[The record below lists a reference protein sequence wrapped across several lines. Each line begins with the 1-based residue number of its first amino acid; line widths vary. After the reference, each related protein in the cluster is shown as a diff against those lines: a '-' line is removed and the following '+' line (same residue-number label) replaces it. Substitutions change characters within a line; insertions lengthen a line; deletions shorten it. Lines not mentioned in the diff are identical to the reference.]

1 MVMTHYMELLSLHE
15 PWFLILF
22 MLVPMVLAETILA
35 AGAFSLLYKDSRSE
49 KWDSLSHV
57 CGLIL
62 GVFFIVATVY
72 IVTSYV
78 PTIQWRGPIDYI
90 SIWAYVLGVIP
101 AVLILLQELG
111 IIFKGLDAT
120 AKIKKHII
128 LMILFVLFTHLAMVF
143 GMADPQL
150 AGYVPP
156 KQNNMQ
162 MQMNGN
168 MPMDH
173 SQMDHSKMNHD
184 QMNGQMNGQMNNNN
198 GQMDHSKMNHDQ
210 MNGQMNGQM
219 NNNNGQMDHSKM

>member
-22 MLVPMVLAETILA
+22 MLVQMVLAETILA
-35 AGAFSLLYKDSRSE
+35 SGAFSLLYKDSRSE

-111 IIFKGLDAT
+111 IIFKSSDST
-120 AKIKKHII
+120 AKIKKHIV

-173 SQMDHSKMNHD
+173 SQMDHSQMNHD
-184 QMNGQMNGQMNNNN
+184 QMNGQMNGQM
-198 GQMDHSKMNHDQ
+198 DHSKM
-210 MNGQMNGQM
+210 
-219 NNNNGQMDHSKM
+219 

>member
-35 AGAFSLLYKDSRSE
+35 SGAFSLLYKDSRSE

-72 IVTSYV
+72 IITSYV

-111 IIFKGLDAT
+111 IIFKSSDST
-120 AKIKKHII
+120 AKIKKHIV

-173 SQMDHSKMNHD
+173 SQMDHSQMNHD
-184 QMNGQMNGQMNNNN
+184 QMNGQMNGQM
-198 GQMDHSKMNHDQ
+198 DHSKM
-210 MNGQMNGQM
+210 
-219 NNNNGQMDHSKM
+219 

>member
-35 AGAFSLLYKDSRSE
+35 SGAFSLLYKDSRSE

-111 IIFKGLDAT
+111 IIFKSSDST
-120 AKIKKHII
+120 AKIKKHIVLI
-128 LMILFVLFTHLAMVF
+128 VLFTHLAMVF

-173 SQMDHSKMNHD
+173 SQMDHSQMNHD
-184 QMNGQMNGQMNNNN
+184 QMNGQMNGQM
-198 GQMDHSKMNHDQ
+198 DHSKM
-210 MNGQMNGQM
+210 
-219 NNNNGQMDHSKM
+219 

>member
-111 IIFKGLDAT
+111 IIFKDLDTT
-120 AKIKKHII
+120 AKIKKHIV

-173 SQMDHSKMNHD
+173 SQMDHSQMNHD

-198 GQMDHSKMNHDQ
+198 GQMDHSKM
-210 MNGQMNGQM
+210 
-219 NNNNGQMDHSKM
+219 

>member
-1 MVMTHYMELLSLHE
+1 MVMTHYMELLSLYE

-111 IIFKGLDAT
+111 IIFKGLDTT
-120 AKIKKHII
+120 AKIKKHIV

-173 SQMDHSKMNHD
+173 SQMDHSQMNHD

-198 GQMDHSKMNHDQ
+198 GQMDHSKM
-210 MNGQMNGQM
+210 
-219 NNNNGQMDHSKM
+219 

>member
-35 AGAFSLLYKDSRSE
+35 SGAFSLLYKDSRSE

-111 IIFKGLDAT
+111 IIFKSSDST
-120 AKIKKHII
+120 AKIKKHIV

-156 KQNNMQ
+156 KQNMQ

-173 SQMDHSKMNHD
+173 SQMNHDQMNHD

-198 GQMDHSKMNHDQ
+198 GQMDHSKM
-210 MNGQMNGQM
+210 
-219 NNNNGQMDHSKM
+219 

>member
-35 AGAFSLLYKDSRSE
+35 SGAFSLLYKDSRSE

-111 IIFKGLDAT
+111 IIFKSSDST
-120 AKIKKHII
+120 AKIKKHIV

-156 KQNNMQ
+156 KQN

-173 SQMDHSKMNHD
+173 SQMNHD

-198 GQMDHSKMNHDQ
+198 GQMDHSKM
-210 MNGQMNGQM
+210 
-219 NNNNGQMDHSKM
+219 

>member
-1 MVMTHYMELLSLHE
+1 MVMTHYMELLSLYE

-111 IIFKGLDAT
+111 IIFKGLDTT
-120 AKIKKHII
+120 AKIKKHIV

-156 KQNNMQ
+156 KQNMQ
-162 MQMNGN
+162 MQMNCN

-173 SQMDHSKMNHD
+173 SQMDHSQMNHD

-198 GQMDHSKMNHDQ
+198 GQMDHSKM
-210 MNGQMNGQM
+210 
-219 NNNNGQMDHSKM
+219 

>member
-120 AKIKKHII
+120 AKIKKHIV

-173 SQMDHSKMNHD
+173 SQMDHS
-184 QMNGQMNGQMNNNN
+184 QMNNNN
-198 GQMDHSKMNHDQ
+198 GQMDHSKM
-210 MNGQMNGQM
+210 
-219 NNNNGQMDHSKM
+219 

>member
-111 IIFKGLDAT
+111 IIFKGLDTT
-120 AKIKKHII
+120 AKIKKHIV

-173 SQMDHSKMNHD
+173 SQMDHSQMNRD

-198 GQMDHSKMNHDQ
+198 GQMDHSKM
-210 MNGQMNGQM
+210 
-219 NNNNGQMDHSKM
+219 

>member
-35 AGAFSLLYKDSRSE
+35 SGAFSLLYKDSRSE

-111 IIFKGLDAT
+111 IIFKGLDTT
-120 AKIKKHII
+120 AKIKKHIV

-173 SQMDHSKMNHD
+173 SQMDHSQMNHD
-184 QMNGQMNGQMNNNN
+184 QMNGQMNGPMNNNN
-198 GQMDHSKMNHDQ
+198 GQMDHSKM
-210 MNGQMNGQM
+210 
-219 NNNNGQMDHSKM
+219 

>member
-35 AGAFSLLYKDSRSE
+35 SGAFSLLYKDSRSE

-111 IIFKGLDAT
+111 IIFKSSDST
-120 AKIKKHII
+120 AKIKKHIV

-184 QMNGQMNGQMNNNN
+184 QMNGQMNGQM
-198 GQMDHSKMNHDQ
+198 DHSKM
-210 MNGQMNGQM
+210 
-219 NNNNGQMDHSKM
+219 

>member
-1 MVMTHYMELLSLHE
+1 MVMTHYMELLSLHS

-35 AGAFSLLYKDSRSE
+35 SGAFSLLYKDHRSE

-57 CGLIL
+57 CGIIL
-62 GVFFIVATVY
+62 GVFFIIATVY

-78 PTIQWRGPIDYI
+78 PTIQWRGPIDMV

-111 IIFKGLDAT
+111 IIFKNQDST
-120 AKIKKHII
+120 SKIKNHIV

-143 GMADPQL
+143 GMADPKL
-150 AGYVPP
+150 AGYVPT
-156 KQNNMQ
+156 QQEMQMHDNMQ
-162 MQMNGN
+162 MDMN

-173 SQMDHSKMNHD
+173 SQMNHGQMNHD
-184 QMNGQMNGQMNNNN
+184 QMNHDQMSNGQMSSD
-198 GQMDHSKMNHDQ
+198 QMNHDQ
-210 MNGQMNGQM
+210 MSHE
-219 NNNNGQMDHSKM
+219 QMDSNK

>member
-35 AGAFSLLYKDSRSE
+35 AGAFSLLYKDRRSE

-111 IIFKGLDAT
+111 IIFKGLDTT
-120 AKIKKHII
+120 AKIKKHIV

-156 KQNNMQ
+156 KQNMQ

-173 SQMDHSKMNHD
+173 SQMDHSQMNHD

-198 GQMDHSKMNHDQ
+198 GQMDHSKM
-210 MNGQMNGQM
+210 
-219 NNNNGQMDHSKM
+219 

>member
-1 MVMTHYMELLSLHE
+1 MVMTHYMELLSLHL

-35 AGAFSLLYKDSRSE
+35 SGAFSLLYKDHRSE

-57 CGLIL
+57 CGIIL
-62 GVFFIVATVY
+62 GVFFIIATVY

-78 PTIQWRGPIDYI
+78 PTIQWRGPIDMV

-111 IIFKGLDAT
+111 IIFKNQDST
-120 AKIKKHII
+120 SKIKNHIV

-143 GMADPQL
+143 GMADPKL
-150 AGYVPP
+150 AGYVPT
-156 KQNNMQ
+156 QQEMQMHDNMQ
-162 MQMNGN
+162 MDMN

-173 SQMDHSKMNHD
+173 SQMNHDQMNHDQMSNGQMNHD
-184 QMNGQMNGQMNNNN
+184 QMN
-198 GQMDHSKMNHDQ
+198 HDQ
-210 MNGQMNGQM
+210 MSHD
-219 NNNNGQMDHSKM
+219 QMDSNK

>member
-57 CGLIL
+57 CDLIL

-78 PTIQWRGPIDYI
+78 PAIQWRGPIDYI

-120 AKIKKHII
+120 AKIKKHIV

-173 SQMDHSKMNHD
+173 SQMDHSQMSHD

-198 GQMDHSKMNHDQ
+198 GQMDHSKM
-210 MNGQMNGQM
+210 
-219 NNNNGQMDHSKM
+219 

>member
-15 PWFLILF
+15 PWFLLLF

-35 AGAFSLLYKDSRSE
+35 SGAFSLLYKDSRSE

-111 IIFKGLDAT
+111 LIFKGLDAT
-120 AKIKKHII
+120 AKIKKHIV

-173 SQMDHSKMNHD
+173 SQMNHD
-184 QMNGQMNGQMNNNN
+184 QMNNDK
-198 GQMDHSKMNHDQ
+198 GQMDHSKM
-210 MNGQMNGQM
+210 
-219 NNNNGQMDHSKM
+219 

>member
-35 AGAFSLLYKDSRSE
+35 SGAFSLLYKDSRSE

-111 IIFKGLDAT
+111 IIFKGLDTT
-120 AKIKKHII
+120 AKIKKHIV

-173 SQMDHSKMNHD
+173 SQMDHSQMNYDQMNHDQMNHD

-198 GQMDHSKMNHDQ
+198 GQMDHSKM
-210 MNGQMNGQM
+210 
-219 NNNNGQMDHSKM
+219 

>member
-35 AGAFSLLYKDSRSE
+35 SGAFSLLYKDSRSQ

-111 IIFKGLDAT
+111 IIFKGLDTT
-120 AKIKKHII
+120 AKIKKHIV

-173 SQMDHSKMNHD
+173 SQMDHSQMNHD

-198 GQMDHSKMNHDQ
+198 GQMDHSKM
-210 MNGQMNGQM
+210 
-219 NNNNGQMDHSKM
+219 

>member
-1 MVMTHYMELLSLHE
+1 MTHYMELLSLHA

-35 AGAFSLLYKDSRSE
+35 SGAFSLLYKDSRSE

-78 PTIQWRGPIDYI
+78 PTIQWRGPFDYI

-111 IIFKGLDAT
+111 IIFKSSDST
-120 AKIKKHII
+120 AKIKKHIV

-173 SQMDHSKMNHD
+173 SQMDHSQMNHD
-184 QMNGQMNGQMNNNN
+184 QMNGQMNGQM
-198 GQMDHSKMNHDQ
+198 DHSKM
-210 MNGQMNGQM
+210 
-219 NNNNGQMDHSKM
+219 

>member
-35 AGAFSLLYKDSRSE
+35 SGAFSLLYKDGRSE

-111 IIFKGLDAT
+111 LIFKGLDAT

-173 SQMDHSKMNHD
+173 SQMDHSQMNHD
-184 QMNGQMNGQMNNNN
+184 QMNGQMNGQM
-198 GQMDHSKMNHDQ
+198 DHSKM
-210 MNGQMNGQM
+210 
-219 NNNNGQMDHSKM
+219 

>member
-111 IIFKGLDAT
+111 IIFKGLDTT
-120 AKIKKHII
+120 AKIKKHIV

-162 MQMNGN
+162 MQINGN

-173 SQMDHSKMNHD
+173 SQMDHSQMNHD

-198 GQMDHSKMNHDQ
+198 GQMDHSKM
-210 MNGQMNGQM
+210 
-219 NNNNGQMDHSKM
+219 

>member
-1 MVMTHYMELLSLHE
+1 MVMTHYMELLSLHS

-35 AGAFSLLYKDSRSE
+35 SGAFSLLYKDHRSE

-57 CGLIL
+57 CGIIL
-62 GVFFIVATVY
+62 GVFFIIATVY

-78 PTIQWRGPIDYI
+78 PTIQWRGPIDMV

-111 IIFKGLDAT
+111 IIFKNQDST
-120 AKIKKHII
+120 SKIKNHIV

-143 GMADPQL
+143 GMADPKL
-150 AGYVPP
+150 AGYVPT
-156 KQNNMQ
+156 QQEMQ
-162 MQMNGN
+162 MDMN

-173 SQMDHSKMNHD
+173 SQMNHGQMNHD
-184 QMNGQMNGQMNNNN
+184 QMNHDQMSSDQMNNN
-198 GQMDHSKMNHDQ
+198 QMNHDQ
-210 MNGQMNGQM
+210 MSHD
-219 NNNNGQMDHSKM
+219 QMDSNK

>member
-111 IIFKGLDAT
+111 IIFKGLDTT
-120 AKIKKHII
+120 AKIKKHIAH
-128 LMILFVLFTHLAMVF
+128 MILFVLFTHLAMVF

-173 SQMDHSKMNHD
+173 SQMDHSQMNHD

-198 GQMDHSKMNHDQ
+198 GQMDHSKM
-210 MNGQMNGQM
+210 
-219 NNNNGQMDHSKM
+219 

>member
-111 IIFKGLDAT
+111 IIFKSSDST
-120 AKIKKHII
+120 AKIKKHIV

-156 KQNNMQ
+156 KQNMQ

-173 SQMDHSKMNHD
+173 SQMDHSQMNHD

-198 GQMDHSKMNHDQ
+198 GQMDHSKM
-210 MNGQMNGQM
+210 
-219 NNNNGQMDHSKM
+219 

>member
-78 PTIQWRGPIDYI
+78 PNIQWRGPIDYI

-111 IIFKGLDAT
+111 IIFKGLDTT
-120 AKIKKHII
+120 AKIKKHIV

-173 SQMDHSKMNHD
+173 SQMDHSQMNHD

-198 GQMDHSKMNHDQ
+198 GQMDHSKM
-210 MNGQMNGQM
+210 
-219 NNNNGQMDHSKM
+219 

>member
-35 AGAFSLLYKDSRSE
+35 SGAFSLLYKDSRSE

-101 AVLILLQELG
+101 AALILLQELG
-111 IIFKGLDAT
+111 LIFKGLDAT
-120 AKIKKHII
+120 AKIKKHIV

-162 MQMNGN
+162 MQMNSN

-173 SQMDHSKMNHD
+173 SQMDHSQMNHSQMNHD
-184 QMNGQMNGQMNNNN
+184 QMNGQMNGQM
-198 GQMDHSKMNHDQ
+198 DHSKM
-210 MNGQMNGQM
+210 
-219 NNNNGQMDHSKM
+219 

>member
-120 AKIKKHII
+120 AKIKKHIV

-173 SQMDHSKMNHD
+173 SQMDHS

-198 GQMDHSKMNHDQ
+198 GQMDHSKM
-210 MNGQMNGQM
+210 
-219 NNNNGQMDHSKM
+219 

>member
-35 AGAFSLLYKDSRSE
+35 SGAFSLLYKDSRSE

-111 IIFKGLDAT
+111 IIFKGLDTT
-120 AKIKKHII
+120 AKVKKHIV

-173 SQMDHSKMNHD
+173 SQMDHSQMNHD

-198 GQMDHSKMNHDQ
+198 GQMDHSKM
-210 MNGQMNGQM
+210 
-219 NNNNGQMDHSKM
+219 

>member
-35 AGAFSLLYKDSRSE
+35 SGAFSLLYKDSRSE

-111 IIFKGLDAT
+111 IIFKSSDST
-120 AKIKKHII
+120 AKIKKHIV

-173 SQMDHSKMNHD
+173 SQMDHSQMNHSQMNHD
-184 QMNGQMNGQMNNNN
+184 QMNGQMNGQM
-198 GQMDHSKMNHDQ
+198 DHSKM
-210 MNGQMNGQM
+210 
-219 NNNNGQMDHSKM
+219 

>member
-35 AGAFSLLYKDSRSE
+35 SGAFSLLYKDSRSE

-111 IIFKGLDAT
+111 IIFKGLDTT
-120 AKIKKHII
+120 AKIKKHIV

-173 SQMDHSKMNHD
+173 SQMDHSQMNHD
-184 QMNGQMNGQMNNNN
+184 QMNGQMNGQM
-198 GQMDHSKMNHDQ
+198 DHSKQ
-210 MNGQMNGQM
+210 
-219 NNNNGQMDHSKM
+219 